1 MRVKNVQPR
10 LIRID
15 GQFITPGEIADIDE
29 SAVGLS
35 SFLARGVLVEVK
47 SEPEQGDKKGAVEQ
61 DKPTQGD
68 TTQPPEHKNAQ
79 ADKSKRDKGKQPD
92 APKPTQDSEAETT
105 E

>member
-1 MRVKNVQPR
+1 MKVKNVQPR
-10 LIRID
+10 LIRIG

-35 SFLARGVLVEVK
+35 SLLARGVLVEVK

-61 DKPTQGD
+61 DEPTQGD
-68 TTQPPEHKNAQ
+68 KAQPTGHKNEQ
-79 ADKSKRDKGKQPD
+79 SDKSKRDKGKQSD
-92 APKPTQDSEAETT
+92 APEAETT